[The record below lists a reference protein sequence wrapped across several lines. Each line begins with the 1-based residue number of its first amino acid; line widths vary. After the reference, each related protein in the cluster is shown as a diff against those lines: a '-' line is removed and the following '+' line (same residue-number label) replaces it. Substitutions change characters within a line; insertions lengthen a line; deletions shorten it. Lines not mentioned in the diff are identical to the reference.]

1 MIEQDAT
8 NKRWLLKTEPD
19 VYSYANLVRDGT
31 TMWDGIANNAA
42 LKHMRS
48 MQPGDLA
55 LIYHTGDQRQIVGI
69 AEIMGAA
76 YPDPNKGDPKL
87 LVFDLRPLHPL
98 PAPVTLAAIKAD
110 PFFTSWALVR
120 EPRLSVMPVSPEQW
134 ARILAMA
141 GE

>member
-76 YPDPNKGDPKL
+76 YPDPNKGDSKL
-87 LVFDLRPLHPL
+87 LVFDLRPLHPF

-134 ARILAMA
+134 ARILVMA

>member
-48 MQPGDLA
+48 MQPGDQA

-87 LVFDLRPLHPL
+87 LVFDLRPLHPF

>member
-87 LVFDLRPLHPL
+87 LVFDLRPLHPF

-110 PFFTSWALVR
+110 PFFTGWALVR

-134 ARILAMA
+134 AQVLAMA

>member
-87 LVFDLRPLHPL
+87 LVFDLRPLHPF

>member
-98 PAPVTLAAIKAD
+98 PVPVTLAAIKAD